1 MIVQFFLPLPV
12 SLNRLYRSARK
23 QKGVY
28 MSATAKAWHDEAA
41 AEINLQRV
49 PHMEPPYR
57 VEYAAGRP
65 DKRRRDIGNIEKIL
79 SDRLQKSDVI
89 GDDKD
94 IHDMRLLWAD
104 DVHAGW
110 VRVTIETLGDDGIQV
125 KEA

>member
-1 MIVQFFLPLPV
+1 MRAQFFLPLPV
-12 SLNRLYRSARK
+12 SLNRMYRATRK

-28 MSATAKAWHDEAA
+28 MSEKGKAWHDEAA

-49 PHMEPPYR
+49 PHMVPPYR

-89 GDDKD
+89 EDDKD
-94 IHDMRLLWAD
+94 IHDMRLRWDD
-104 DVHAGW
+104 DVPPGR
-110 VRVTIETLGDDGIQV
+110 VRVTIESIQV
-125 KEA
+125 REV